1 VIKLEVRIIINV
13 GLLILDDGLE
23 IRDKGVWR
31 WGLWIWKS
39 PLLPPLEKG
48 ENKRGICVATPT
60 FQSEQGA
67 NLCNDKQSWRFAATN
82 RIGKASFATTNKI
95 VVAEFTLQW
104 KSSFRACSE
113 KKLNL
118 CLGRI

>member
-1 VIKLEVRIIINV
+1 VRIVRNV
-13 GLLILDDGLE
+13 RLLTR
-23 IRDKGVWR
+23 IRD
-31 WGLWIWKS
+31 WGLGMKGLGMGTWDWEI
-39 PLLPPLEKG
+39 PFTPPLEKG
-48 ENKRGICVATPT
+48 ENKRGICIATPT